1 MADTD
6 DQARKVNGKKSETI
20 EIRLSF
26 EEKQA
31 FADLCR
37 IEGKTVSNA
46 LRSAITYFLNKRRT
60 DLPVTTAE
68 SGHNRKGFIM
78 LVTGFV
84 AGVFIG
90 ASWSTMTSDH
100 NQETIRFAKAYIER
114 LDTDNDNRISL
125 TEYVT
130 YTNSSDGPLP
140 KASIGSYYI
149 HEAQFQLMRFVEAI
163 EDGGIIDTE
172 LDENCRAA
180 MLTLAGLQHGREF
193 DLLDDDGNGFLSVAE
208 ISQSKLLPDVRKLML
223 EFKDFDRDGDGF
235 LGRDEFT
242 SNVNHETEEDQ
253 VVMVDTYQTVQ
264 LPHACQATYGA
275 GALMSLQP
283 RDSGLI
289 YRAQYQSDYLDDLFF
304 SRDRNEDGRIS
315 FGEFVD
321 GVEASIR

>member
-1 MADTD
+1 MAGTD
-6 DQARKVNGKKSETI
+6 DQERKANGKKSETI

-37 IEGKTVSNA
+37 TEGKTVSNV
-46 LRSAITYFLNKRRT
+46 LRSAITHFLVQRHT
-60 DLPVTTAE
+60 GLPIPAIAR
-68 SGHNRKGFIM
+68 GHKRKGFIM

-84 AGVFIG
+84 AGVLIG
-90 ASWSTMTSDH
+90 ASWSTMNTDH
-100 NQETIRFAKAYIER
+100 NQEAARFAKAYMER
-114 LDTDNDNRISL
+114 LDKDGDSRISL

-130 YTNSSDGPLP
+130 YTNTSEGPLP

-149 HEAQFQLMRFVEAI
+149 HEAQFQIMRFVEPI

-208 ISQSKLLPDVRKLML
+208 ISQSKLLPDIRKLTL

-235 LGRDEFT
+235 LGREEFMG
-242 SNVNHETEEDQ
+242 SISHETEEDRI
-253 VVMVDTYQTVQ
+253 VTIDTYQTVQ
-264 LPHACQATYGA
+264 LPHACRATYGS

-283 RDSGLI
+283 RDSGLL
-289 YRAQYQSDYLDDLFF
+289 YRAQYQSDYLDELFL

-315 FGEFVD
+315 FSEFVD